1 MLQISKICGI
11 IVTGSFFDIIMK
23 GCIYMEYKF
32 SNKVSH
38 LQASAIRE
46 ILKYTVDPEVI
57 SFAAGNPAPEAFPTE
72 RIAEISAE
80 LLKDDPILALQ
91 YSITEGYGPLREF
104 LKSWMTEKGCFHSE
118 FDDLIVTSGGQQANE
133 LSCKVL
139 LNEGDTLL
147 CESPSF
153 IGSLNAFRSYNVN
166 LKGIEMEDDGI
177 NLEKLEETLRNDK
190 NVKVLYLIP
199 NFQNPTGRT
208 MSLAKRKAVYE
219 LACRYDFIIL
229 EDDPYGEL
237 RFAGE
242 NIPTI
247 KSLDTEGRVIYSST
261 FSKLISPGFRTGF
274 VSAPAPIIQKII
286 VCKQVS
292 DVHSN
297 IWAQVVSHRFM
308 TTINREEHFN
318 KLRSIYRKK
327 ADLMCGYIDSGF
339 SKKISYI
346 KPEGGLFIWCTLPEN
361 CDMEAFCKKAV
372 RDYKIAVV
380 PGNSFSINENEK
392 CSSFRLNYSTPANA
406 QIEKG
411 MEILAAMTREML
423 D

>member
-1 MLQISKICGI
+1 
-11 IVTGSFFDIIMK
+11 
-23 GCIYMEYKF
+23 MEYKF
-32 SNKVSH
+32 SDKVSG
-38 LQASAIRE
+38 LKASAIRE
-46 ILKYTVDPEVI
+46 ILKFTADPEVI

-72 RIAEISAE
+72 KIAQISAD
-80 LLKDDPILALQ
+80 LLKNDPILALQ
-91 YSITEGYGPLREF
+91 YSVTEGYTPLRQF
-104 LKSWMTEKGCFHSE
+104 LKEWMTSKGCFHSE
-118 FDDLIVTSGGQQANE
+118 FDDLIITSGGQQANE

-147 CESPSF
+147 VESPSF

-166 LKGIEMEDDGI
+166 LVGVDMEDDGI
-177 NLEKLEETLRNDK
+177 DLNKLEEALKTQP
-190 NVKVLYLIP
+190 NVKILYLIP

-247 KSLDTEGRVIYSST
+247 KSMGTEGRVIYSST

-274 VSAPAPIIQKII
+274 VSAPAEIIQKIV

-297 IWAQVVSHRFM
+297 IWAQVICHRFM
-308 TTINREEHFN
+308 TTIDREEHFN
-318 KLRSIYRKK
+318 KLRGIYREKCE
-327 ADLMCGYIDSGF
+327 LMCSYIENGF
-339 SKKISYI
+339 SDKITYV
-346 KPEGGLFIWCTLPEN
+346 KPQGGLFIWCSLPESM
-361 CDMEAFCKKAV
+361 DMNAFCTRAV
-372 RDYKIAVV
+372 QEYKVAVV
-380 PGNSFSINENEK
+380 PGNAFSINPGEV
-392 CSSFRLNYSTPANA
+392 SHSIRLNYSTPTND
-406 QIEKG
+406 QIRKG
-411 MEILAAMTREML
+411 MEILAGMTRELL

>member
-1 MLQISKICGI
+1 MTCKDVRRSLCGVAI
-11 IVTGSFFDIIMK
+11 RLLK
-23 GCIYMEYKF
+23 GWSDMEYKF
-32 SNKVSH
+32 SDKVSG
-38 LQASAIRE
+38 LKASAIRE
-46 ILKYTVDPEVI
+46 ILKFTADPEVI
-57 SFAAGNPAPEAFPTE
+57 SFAAGNPAPEAFPKE
-72 RIAEISAE
+72 KIAEISAE
-80 LLKDDPILALQ
+80 LLRDDPILALQ
-91 YSITEGYGPLREF
+91 YSVTEGYTPLREF
-104 LKSWMTEKGCFHSE
+104 LKDWMKSKGCFHPE
-118 FDDLIVTSGGQQANE
+118 FDDLIITSGGQQANE

-166 LKGIEMEDDGI
+166 LVGVEMEDDGI
-177 NLEKLEETLRNDK
+177 NLEKLEDALKTQP
-190 NVKVLYLIP
+190 NVKILYLIP

-208 MSLAKRKAVYE
+208 MSFAKRKAVYE
-219 LACRYDFIIL
+219 LACKYDFIIL

-261 FSKLISPGFRTGF
+261 FSKLISSGFRTGY
-274 VSAPAPIIQKII
+274 VSAPAPIIQKIV

-308 TTINREEHFN
+308 TTVDREAHFN
-318 KLRSIYRKK
+318 KLRDIYRKK
-327 ADLMCGYIDSGF
+327 CGLMCDHIDNGF
-339 SKKISYI
+339 SDKITYI
-346 KPEGGLFIWCTLPEN
+346 RPEGGLFIWCTLPES
-361 CDMEAFCKKAV
+361 CDMNAFCTKAV
-372 RDYKIAVV
+372 QDYKIAVV
-380 PGNSFSINENEK
+380 PGNSFSIDENEV
-392 CSSFRLNYSTPANA
+392 SHSFRLNYSTPTNE
-406 QIEKG
+406 QIDKG
-411 MEILAAMTREML
+411 MEILARMTREML

>member
-1 MLQISKICGI
+1 
-11 IVTGSFFDIIMK
+11 
-23 GCIYMEYKF
+23 MEYKF
-32 SNKVSH
+32 SNKVSR

-80 LLKDDPILALQ
+80 LLRDDPILALQ
-91 YSITEGYGPLREF
+91 YSITECYGPLREF
-104 LKSWMTEKGCFHSE
+104 LKGWMTEKGCFHSE
-118 FDDLIVTSGGQQANE
+118 FDDLIITSGGQQANE

-177 NLEKLEETLRNDK
+177 NLEKLEETLKADK
-190 NVKVLYLIP
+190 NVRVLYLIP

-208 MSLAKRKAVYE
+208 MSLAKRKAVYK

-274 VSAPAPIIQKII
+274 VSAPAPIIQKIV

-318 KLRSIYRKK
+318 KLRSIYREK
-327 ADLMCGYIDSGF
+327 ANLMCGYIDSGF

-372 RDYKIAVV
+372 KEYKIAVV

-392 CSSFRLNYSTPANA
+392 CSSFRLNYSTPTNE

-411 MEILAAMTREML
+411 METLAAMTREML

>member
-1 MLQISKICGI
+1 
-11 IVTGSFFDIIMK
+11 
-23 GCIYMEYKF
+23 MEYKF

-57 SFAAGNPAPEAFPTE
+57 SFAAGSPAPEAFPTE

-80 LLKDDPILALQ
+80 LLRDDPILALQ

-166 LKGIEMEDDGI
+166 LKGIDMEDDGI
-177 NLEKLEETLRNDK
+177 NLEKLEETLRNNK

>member
-1 MLQISKICGI
+1 
-11 IVTGSFFDIIMK
+11 MK

-80 LLKDDPILALQ
+80 LLRDDPILALQ

-104 LKSWMTEKGCFHSE
+104 LKGWMTEKGCFHSE

-133 LSCKVL
+133 LSSKVL

-177 NLEKLEETLRNDK
+177 NLEKLEDTLKNDRN
-190 NVKVLYLIP
+190 VRVLYLIP

-219 LACRYDFIIL
+219 LACKYDFIIL

-274 VSAPAPIIQKII
+274 VSAPAPIIQKIV

-318 KLRSIYRKK
+318 KLRSIYKEK

-346 KPEGGLFIWCTLPEN
+346 RPEGGLFIWCTLPEN
-361 CDMEAFCKKAV
+361 CDMESFCKKAV

-380 PGNSFSINENEK
+380 PGNSFSINENDK
-392 CSSFRLNYSTPANA
+392 CSSFRLNYSTPTNA